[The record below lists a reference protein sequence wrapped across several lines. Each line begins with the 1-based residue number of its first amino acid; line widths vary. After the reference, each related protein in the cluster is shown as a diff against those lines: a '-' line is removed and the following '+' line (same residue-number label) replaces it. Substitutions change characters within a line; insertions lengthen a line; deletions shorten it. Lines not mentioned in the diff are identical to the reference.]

1 MAINDETYPAHG
13 ADGDQDGHLPQ
24 EEAAPAGAISPA
36 EVPTMG
42 EEDAAMEE
50 IEDEGV
56 DERLPCGRLLS
67 EVWEAEDQG
76 VGDPHLRECPHCSAA
91 RAELGLL
98 GDTVRNVLASEPG
111 DGDGRGWDTTAL
123 TARVMDVVRL
133 ELRPGRPLPLG
144 ETTEDL
150 WIMEAAAAKTVRAAA
165 ESLEGVHAG
174 SCRIG
179 PPLEQF
185 VSAGPMEERRCPA
198 HVELEVA
205 VSDLAPLREVADG
218 VRERVRMAVD
228 HELGMDVAA
237 IDIRIT
243 DIYAD
248 EDDDEE
254 IAMPGRPDR
263 VRSGPGRAAAGGW
276 EVTIDDR

>member
-1 MAINDETYPAHG
+1 
-13 ADGDQDGHLPQ
+13 
-24 EEAAPAGAISPA
+24 
-36 EVPTMG
+36 
-42 EEDAAMEE
+42 MEE
-50 IEDEGV
+50 TEDEGV

-76 VGDPHLRECPHCSAA
+76 TGDPHLYECPHCSAA

-98 GDTVRNVLASEPG
+98 GDTVRDVLASEPDDR
-111 DGDGRGWDTTAL
+111 DGQGWDTTAL

-144 ETTEDL
+144 ETSEDL

-165 ESLEGVHAG
+165 ESLAGVHAG
-174 SCRIG
+174 ACRIG
-179 PPLEQF
+179 PPPEQF
-185 VSAGPMEERRCPA
+185 VPARPTEERRRPT

-205 VSDLAPLREVADG
+205 VSDLAPLWEVADG

-254 IAMPGRPDR
+254 IGMPGRPGHG
-263 VRSGPGRAAAGGW
+263 RSGSGRAPAGGW
-276 EVTIDDR
+276 EVTLDDR

>member
-1 MAINDETYPAHG
+1 
-13 ADGDQDGHLPQ
+13 
-24 EEAAPAGAISPA
+24 
-36 EVPTMG
+36 MG

-67 EVWEAEDQG
+67 EVWEADDQG
-76 VGDPHLRECPHCSAA
+76 AGDPHLRECPHCSTA

-98 GDTVRNVLASEPG
+98 GDTVRDVLASEPD

-179 PPLEQF
+179 PPPEQF
-185 VSAGPMEERRCPA
+185 VPARAPEERRSPT
-198 HVELEVA
+198 HVQLEVA

-218 VRERVRMAVD
+218 VREQVRMAVD

-254 IAMPGRPDR
+254 IGMPGRADHGR
-263 VRSGPGRAAAGGW
+263 TGSGRPPVGGW
-276 EVTIDDR
+276 EVTLDDR